1 MSLADKITYALQS
14 KELIKDAIIHKKAT
28 VTPTEKLR
36 DYPQS
41 INSIPTGSGPSPGS
55 GKADNVSWGVLPI
68 IQRNIISLNNPQQSN
83 IPTALLPQKIIQ
95 RDIISLNDLQQS
107 NMPTVLLPQKIIR
120 TLNYADMKIF
130 QCVVSLYDDTSLY
143 MQLSYDYD
151 TSLKYNAIA
160 PAHTDNLSSREQTS
174 YSAYG
179 DNVRKTFKYSD
190 PNISGYDVDI
200 KYQTESTNY
209 DWVCIYANIEPTDSN
224 YNNSISGKLGG
235 SLATKQYHIEGNTM
249 YIYFRSDG
257 SASNYFGFWADITPT
272 YITPP
277 APHWADTILPI
288 PEKEGYTFIGWYQDA
303 ELTIPVTSDII
314 LTSAKQFYAKWERS

>member
-1 MSLADKITYALQS
+1 MGLIDKITYALNS
-14 KELIKDAIIHKKAT
+14 KELIKDAIIYKKAT

-41 INSIPTGSGPSPGS
+41 INSIPTGSGPSPGP
-55 GKADNVSWGVLPI
+55 GKADNVSWGVLP
-68 IQRNIISLNNPQQSN
+68 
-83 IPTALLPQKIIQ
+83 IIQ

-120 TLNYADMKIF
+120 TLNYADMEIF

-151 TSLKYNAIA
+151 TSLKYKAIV

-174 YSAYG
+174 YNAYG

-209 DWVCIYANIEPTDSN
+209 DWVCIYANVEPTDSN

-235 SLATKQYHIEGNTM
+235 SLATKQYHIEGDTM

>member
-14 KELIKDAIIHKKAT
+14 KELIKDAIIYKKAT

-41 INSIPTGSGPSPGS
+41 INSIPTGSGPSPGP
-55 GKADNVSWGVLPI
+55 GKADNVSWGVLP
-68 IQRNIISLNNPQQSN
+68 
-83 IPTALLPQKIIQ
+83 IIQ

-107 NMPTVLLPQKIIR
+107 NMPTALLPQKIIR
-120 TLNYADMKIF
+120 TLNYADMEIF

-174 YSAYG
+174 YNAYG

-209 DWVCIYANIEPTDSN
+209 DWVCIYANVEPTDSN

-257 SASNYFGFWADITPT
+257 SSSNYFGFWADITPT

>member
-14 KELIKDAIIHKKAT
+14 KELIKDAIIYKKAT

-41 INSIPTGSGPSPGS
+41 INSIPTGSGPSPGH
-55 GKADNVSWGVLPI
+55 GKADNVSWGVLP
-68 IQRNIISLNNPQQSN
+68 
-83 IPTALLPQKIIQ
+83 IIQ

-107 NMPTVLLPQKIIR
+107 NMPTALLPQKIIR
-120 TLNYADMKIF
+120 TLNYADMEIF

-143 MQLSYDYD
+143 MQLSCDYD
-151 TSLKYNAIA
+151 TSLKYNAIV
-160 PAHTDNLSSREQTS
+160 PAHTDNLSNREQTS
-174 YSAYG
+174 YNAYG

-257 SASNYFGFWADITPT
+257 SSSNYFGFWADITPT

>member
-14 KELIKDAIIHKKAT
+14 KELIKDAIIYKKAT

-41 INSIPTGSGPSPGS
+41 INSIPTGSGPSPGP
-55 GKADNVSWGVLPI
+55 GKADNVSWGVLP
-68 IQRNIISLNNPQQSN
+68 
-83 IPTALLPQKIIQ
+83 IIQ

-120 TLNYADMKIF
+120 TLNYADMEIF

-143 MQLSYDYD
+143 MQLSYDYN

-160 PAHTDNLSSREQTS
+160 SAHTDNLSSREQTS
-174 YSAYG
+174 YNAYG

-209 DWVCIYANIEPTDSN
+209 DWVCIYANVEPTDSN

-257 SASNYFGFWADITPT
+257 STSNYFGFWADITPT

-288 PEKEGYTFIGWYQDA
+288 PEKEGYTFMGWYQDA

>member
-14 KELIKDAIIHKKAT
+14 KELIKDAIIYKKAI

-55 GKADNVSWGVLPI
+55 GKADNVSWGVLP
-68 IQRNIISLNNPQQSN
+68 
-83 IPTALLPQKIIQ
+83 IIQ

-143 MQLSYDYD
+143 MQLLYDYN
-151 TSLKYNAIA
+151 TPLKYNAIA

-174 YSAYG
+174 YNSYG

-200 KYQTESTNY
+200 KYQTESTSC
-209 DWVCIYANIEPTDSN
+209 DWVCIYANVEPTDSN
-224 YNNSISGKLGG
+224 YNNSFSGKLGG

-249 YIYFRSDG
+249 YIYFRSNG

>member
-14 KELIKDAIIHKKAT
+14 KELIKDAIIYKKAT

-68 IQRNIISLNNPQQSN
+68 IQR
-83 IPTALLPQKIIQ
+83 
-95 RDIISLNDLQQS
+95 DIISLNDLQQS
-107 NMPTVLLPQKIIR
+107 NMPTALLPQKIIR
-120 TLNYADMKIF
+120 TLNYADMEIF

-151 TSLKYNAIA
+151 TSLKYNAIV

-200 KYQTESTNY
+200 KYQTESTSF
-209 DWVCIYANIEPTDSN
+209 DWVCIYANVEPTDSN

-235 SLATKQYHIEGNTM
+235 SLATKQYHIEGDTM

-257 SASNYFGFWADITPT
+257 SSSNYFGFWADITPT

>member
-14 KELIKDAIIHKKAT
+14 KELIKDAIIYKKAT

-41 INSIPTGSGPSPGS
+41 INSIPTGSGPSPGP

-68 IQRNIISLNNPQQSN
+68 IQR
-83 IPTALLPQKIIQ
+83 
-95 RDIISLNDLQQS
+95 DIISLNGLQQS
-107 NMPTVLLPQKIIR
+107 NMPTALLPQKIIR
-120 TLNYADMKIF
+120 TLNYADMEIF

-151 TSLKYNAIA
+151 TSLKYKAIV

-174 YSAYG
+174 YNAYG

-190 PNISGYDVDI
+190 PNISSYDVDI

-257 SASNYFGFWADITPT
+257 SASSYFGFWADITPT

>member
-14 KELIKDAIIHKKAT
+14 KELIKDAIIYKKAT

-68 IQRNIISLNNPQQSN
+68 IQR
-83 IPTALLPQKIIQ
+83 
-95 RDIISLNDLQQS
+95 DIISLNDLQQS

-120 TLNYADMKIF
+120 TLNYADMEIF

-174 YSAYG
+174 YNAYG

-200 KYQTESTNY
+200 KYQTESTSY
-209 DWVCIYANIEPTDSN
+209 DWVCIYANVEPTDSN

-235 SLATKQYHIEGNTM
+235 SLATKQYHIEGSTM

-257 SASNYFGFWADITPT
+257 SASSYFGFWADITPT

>member
-14 KELIKDAIIHKKAT
+14 KELIKDAIIYKKAT

-41 INSIPTGSGPSPGS
+41 INSIPTGSGPSPGP

-68 IQRNIISLNNPQQSN
+68 IQR
-83 IPTALLPQKIIQ
+83 
-95 RDIISLNDLQQS
+95 DIISLNGLQQS
-107 NMPTVLLPQKIIR
+107 NMPTALLPQKIIR
-120 TLNYADMKIF
+120 TLNYADMEIF

-174 YSAYG
+174 YNAYG

-200 KYQTESTNY
+200 KYQTESTSF
-209 DWVCIYANIEPTDSN
+209 DWVCIYANVEPTDSN

-235 SLATKQYHIEGNTM
+235 SLATKQYHIEGDTM

-257 SASNYFGFWADITPT
+257 SSSSYFGFWADIAPT

-314 LTSAKQFYAKWERS
+314 LTSTRQFYAKWERG

>member
-14 KELIKDAIIHKKAT
+14 KKLIKDAIIYNKAT

-55 GKADNVSWGVLPI
+55 GKADNVSWGVLP
-68 IQRNIISLNNPQQSN
+68 
-83 IPTALLPQKIIQ
+83 TIQ

-120 TLNYADMKIF
+120 ALNYADMEIF

-174 YSAYG
+174 YNAYG

>member
-14 KELIKDAIIHKKAT
+14 KELIKDAIIYKKAT

-68 IQRNIISLNNPQQSN
+68 IQR
-83 IPTALLPQKIIQ
+83 
-95 RDIISLNDLQQS
+95 DIISLNDLQQS
-107 NMPTVLLPQKIIR
+107 NMPTALLPQKIIR
-120 TLNYADMKIF
+120 TLNYADMEIF

-151 TSLKYNAIA
+151 TSLKYNAIT

-174 YSAYG
+174 YNAYG

-200 KYQTESTNY
+200 KYQTESTNF
-209 DWVCIYANIEPTDSN
+209 DWVCIYANVEPTDSN

-235 SLATKQYHIEGNTM
+235 SLATKQYHIEGDTM

-257 SASNYFGFWADITPT
+257 SSSSYFGFWADITPT

>member
-14 KELIKDAIIHKKAT
+14 KELIKDAIIYKKAT

-41 INSIPTGSGPSPGS
+41 INSIPTGSGPSPGP
-55 GKADNVSWGVLPI
+55 GKADNVSWGVLP
-68 IQRNIISLNNPQQSN
+68 
-83 IPTALLPQKIIQ
+83 IIQ

-107 NMPTVLLPQKIIR
+107 NMPTTLLPQKIIR
-120 TLNYADMKIF
+120 TLNYADMEIF

-209 DWVCIYANIEPTDSN
+209 DWVCIYANVEPTDSN

-235 SLATKQYHIEGNTM
+235 SLATKQYHIEGDTM

-257 SASNYFGFWADITPT
+257 SSSSYFGFWADITPT

-314 LTSAKQFYAKWERS
+314 LTSTRQFYAKWERS

>member
-14 KELIKDAIIHKKAT
+14 KELIKDAIIYKKAT

-41 INSIPTGSGPSPGS
+41 INSIPTGSGPSPGP
-55 GKADNVSWGVLPI
+55 GKADNVSWGVLP
-68 IQRNIISLNNPQQSN
+68 
-83 IPTALLPQKIIQ
+83 IIQ

-107 NMPTVLLPQKIIR
+107 NMPTALLPQKIIR
-120 TLNYADMKIF
+120 TLNYADMEIF

-151 TSLKYNAIA
+151 TSLKYNAIVS
-160 PAHTDNLSSREQTS
+160 AHTDNLLSREQTS
-174 YSAYG
+174 YNAYG

-209 DWVCIYANIEPTDSN
+209 DWVCIYANVEPTDSN

-257 SASNYFGFWADITPT
+257 SSSNYFGFWADITPT

>member
-14 KELIKDAIIHKKAT
+14 KELIKDAIIYKKAT

-68 IQRNIISLNNPQQSN
+68 IQR
-83 IPTALLPQKIIQ
+83 
-95 RDIISLNDLQQS
+95 DIISLNDLQQS

-120 TLNYADMKIF
+120 TLNYADMEIF

-151 TSLKYNAIA
+151 TSLKYKAIV

-174 YSAYG
+174 YNAYG

-209 DWVCIYANIEPTDSN
+209 DWVCIYANVEPTDSN

-235 SLATKQYHIEGNTM
+235 SLATKQYHIEGSTM

-257 SASNYFGFWADITPT
+257 SASSYFGFWADITPT

>member
-14 KELIKDAIIHKKAT
+14 KELIKDAIIYKKAT
-28 VTPTEKLR
+28 VIPTEKLR

-41 INSIPTGSGPSPGS
+41 INSIPTRSGPSPGP

-68 IQRNIISLNNPQQSN
+68 IQRDIISLNGLQQSN
-83 IPTALLPQKIIQ
+83 IPTALLPQKII
-95 RDIISLNDLQQS
+95 
-107 NMPTVLLPQKIIR
+107 R
-120 TLNYADMKIF
+120 TLNYADMEIF

-174 YSAYG
+174 YNAYG

-209 DWVCIYANIEPTDSN
+209 DWVCIYANVEPTDSN

-235 SLATKQYHIEGNTM
+235 SLATKQYHIEGDTM

-257 SASNYFGFWADITPT
+257 SASSYFGFWADITPT

>member
-14 KELIKDAIIHKKAT
+14 KELIKDAIIYKKAT

-41 INSIPTGSGPSPGS
+41 INSIPTGSGPSPGP
-55 GKADNVSWGVLPI
+55 GKADNVSWGVLP
-68 IQRNIISLNNPQQSN
+68 
-83 IPTALLPQKIIQ
+83 IIQ

-120 TLNYADMKIF
+120 TLNYADMEIF

-174 YSAYG
+174 YNAYG

-224 YNNSISGKLGG
+224 YNDSISGKLGG

>member
-14 KELIKDAIIHKKAT
+14 KELIKDAIIYKKAT

-41 INSIPTGSGPSPGS
+41 INSIPTGSGPSPGP
-55 GKADNVSWGVLPI
+55 GKADNVSWGVLP
-68 IQRNIISLNNPQQSN
+68 
-83 IPTALLPQKIIQ
+83 IIQ

-107 NMPTVLLPQKIIR
+107 NMPTALLPQKIIR
-120 TLNYADMKIF
+120 TLNYADMEIF

-200 KYQTESTNY
+200 KYQTESTDY

-257 SASNYFGFWADITPT
+257 STSNYFGFWADITPT

>member
-14 KELIKDAIIHKKAT
+14 KELIKDAIIYKKAT

-41 INSIPTGSGPSPGS
+41 INSIPTGSGPSPGP
-55 GKADNVSWGVLPI
+55 GKADNVSWGVLP
-68 IQRNIISLNNPQQSN
+68 
-83 IPTALLPQKIIQ
+83 IIQ

-107 NMPTVLLPQKIIR
+107 NMPTALLPQKIIR
-120 TLNYADMKIF
+120 TLNYADMEIF

-174 YSAYG
+174 YNAYG

-209 DWVCIYANIEPTDSN
+209 DWVCIYANVEPTDSN

-235 SLATKQYHIEGNTM
+235 SLATKQYHIEGDTM

-257 SASNYFGFWADITPT
+257 SSSSYFGFWADIAPT

-314 LTSAKQFYAKWERS
+314 LTSTRQFYAKWERG

>member
-14 KELIKDAIIHKKAT
+14 KELIKDAIIYKKAT

-41 INSIPTGSGPSPGS
+41 INSIPTGSGPSPGH
-55 GKADNVSWGVLPI
+55 GKADNVSWGVLP
-68 IQRNIISLNNPQQSN
+68 
-83 IPTALLPQKIIQ
+83 IIQ

-107 NMPTVLLPQKIIR
+107 NMPTALLPQKIIR
-120 TLNYADMKIF
+120 TLNYADMEIF

-143 MQLSYDYD
+143 MQLSCDYD
-151 TSLKYNAIA
+151 TSLKYNAIV
-160 PAHTDNLSSREQTS
+160 PAHTDNLSNREQTS
-174 YSAYG
+174 YNAYG

-200 KYQTESTNY
+200 KYQTESTSY

-257 SASNYFGFWADITPT
+257 SASSYFGFWADITPT

-303 ELTIPVTSDII
+303 ELTIPVTSSII

>member
-14 KELIKDAIIHKKAT
+14 KKLIKDAIIYKKAT

-41 INSIPTGSGPSPGS
+41 INSIPTGSGPSPGP
-55 GKADNVSWGVLPI
+55 GKADNVSWGVLP
-68 IQRNIISLNNPQQSN
+68 
-83 IPTALLPQKIIQ
+83 IIQ

-107 NMPTVLLPQKIIR
+107 NMPTALLPQKIIR
-120 TLNYADMKIF
+120 TLNYADMEIF

-200 KYQTESTNY
+200 KYQTESTSF
-209 DWVCIYANIEPTDSN
+209 DWVCIYANVEPTDSN

-235 SLATKQYHIEGNTM
+235 SLATKQYHIEGDTM

-257 SASNYFGFWADITPT
+257 SSSNYFGFWADITPT

>member
-14 KELIKDAIIHKKAT
+14 KELIKDAIIYKKAI

-68 IQRNIISLNNPQQSN
+68 IQR
-83 IPTALLPQKIIQ
+83 
-95 RDIISLNDLQQS
+95 DIISLNDLQQS
-107 NMPTVLLPQKIIR
+107 NMPTALLPQKIIR
-120 TLNYADMKIF
+120 TLNYADMEIF

-160 PAHTDNLSSREQTS
+160 SAHTDNLSSREQTS
-174 YSAYG
+174 YNAYG
-179 DNVRKTFKYSD
+179 DNIRKTFKYSD

-200 KYQTESTNY
+200 KYQTESTSF

-235 SLATKQYHIEGNTM
+235 SLATKQYHIEGDTM

>member
-14 KELIKDAIIHKKAT
+14 KELIKDAIIYKKAT

-41 INSIPTGSGPSPGS
+41 INSIPTGSGPSPGP
-55 GKADNVSWGVLPI
+55 GKADNVSWGVLP
-68 IQRNIISLNNPQQSN
+68 
-83 IPTALLPQKIIQ
+83 IIQ

-200 KYQTESTNY
+200 KYQTESTSY
-209 DWVCIYANIEPTDSN
+209 DWVCIYANVEPTDSN

-235 SLATKQYHIEGNTM
+235 SLATKQYHIEGDTM

>member
-14 KELIKDAIIHKKAT
+14 KELIKDAIIYKKAT

-41 INSIPTGSGPSPGS
+41 INSIPTGSGPSPGP
-55 GKADNVSWGVLPI
+55 GKADNVSWGVLP
-68 IQRNIISLNNPQQSN
+68 
-83 IPTALLPQKIIQ
+83 IIQ

-107 NMPTVLLPQKIIR
+107 NMPTALLPQKIIR
-120 TLNYADMKIF
+120 TLNYADMEIF

-174 YSAYG
+174 YNAYG

-200 KYQTESTNY
+200 KYQTESTSF

-257 SASNYFGFWADITPT
+257 SSSNYFGFWADITPT

-277 APHWADTILPI
+277 IPHWADTILPI

>member
-14 KELIKDAIIHKKAT
+14 KELIKDAIIYKKAT

-41 INSIPTGSGPSPGS
+41 INSIPTGSGPSPGP
-55 GKADNVSWGVLPI
+55 GKADNVSWGVLP
-68 IQRNIISLNNPQQSN
+68 
-83 IPTALLPQKIIQ
+83 IIQ

-107 NMPTVLLPQKIIR
+107 NMPTALLPQKIIR
-120 TLNYADMKIF
+120 TLNYADMEIF

-209 DWVCIYANIEPTDSN
+209 DWVCIYANVEPTDSN

-257 SASNYFGFWADITPT
+257 SSSNYFGFWADITPT

>member
-14 KELIKDAIIHKKAT
+14 KELIKDAIIYKKAT

-41 INSIPTGSGPSPGS
+41 INSIPTGSGPSPGP
-55 GKADNVSWGVLPI
+55 GKADNVSWGVLP
-68 IQRNIISLNNPQQSN
+68 
-83 IPTALLPQKIIQ
+83 IIQ

-107 NMPTVLLPQKIIR
+107 NMPTALLPQKIIR

-151 TSLKYNAIA
+151 TSLKYNAIG
-160 PAHTDNLSSREQTS
+160 PAHTDNLLSREQTS
-174 YSAYG
+174 YNAYG

-277 APHWADTILPI
+277 ARHWADTILPI

>member
-14 KELIKDAIIHKKAT
+14 KELIKDAIIYKKAT
-28 VTPTEKLR
+28 VTPAEKLR

-41 INSIPTGSGPSPGS
+41 INSIPTRSGPSPGP
-55 GKADNVSWGVLPI
+55 GKADNVSWGVLP
-68 IQRNIISLNNPQQSN
+68 
-83 IPTALLPQKIIQ
+83 IIQ

-120 TLNYADMKIF
+120 TLNYADMEIF

-174 YSAYG
+174 YNAYG

-209 DWVCIYANIEPTDSN
+209 DWVCIYANVEPTDSN

-257 SASNYFGFWADITPT
+257 SASSYFGFWADITPT

>member
-14 KELIKDAIIHKKAT
+14 KELIKDAIIYKKAT

-68 IQRNIISLNNPQQSN
+68 IQR
-83 IPTALLPQKIIQ
+83 
-95 RDIISLNDLQQS
+95 DIISLNGLQQS
-107 NMPTVLLPQKIIR
+107 NMPTALLPQKIIR
-120 TLNYADMKIF
+120 TLNYADMEIF

-209 DWVCIYANIEPTDSN
+209 DWVCIYANVEPTDSN

-235 SLATKQYHIEGNTM
+235 SLATKQYHIEGDTM

-257 SASNYFGFWADITPT
+257 SSSSYFGFWADITPT

>member
-14 KELIKDAIIHKKAT
+14 KELIKDAIIYKKAT

-41 INSIPTGSGPSPGS
+41 INSIPTGSGPSPGP
-55 GKADNVSWGVLPI
+55 GKADNVSWGVLP
-68 IQRNIISLNNPQQSN
+68 
-83 IPTALLPQKIIQ
+83 IIQ

-107 NMPTVLLPQKIIR
+107 NMPTALLPQKIIR
-120 TLNYADMKIF
+120 TLNYADMEIF

-160 PAHTDNLSSREQTS
+160 SAHTDNLSSREQTS
-174 YSAYG
+174 YNAYG

-200 KYQTESTNY
+200 KYQTEGTSY

-257 SASNYFGFWADITPT
+257 SASSYFGFWADITPT

>member
-14 KELIKDAIIHKKAT
+14 KELIKDAIIYKKAT

-68 IQRNIISLNNPQQSN
+68 IQR
-83 IPTALLPQKIIQ
+83 
-95 RDIISLNDLQQS
+95 DIISLNDLQQS
-107 NMPTVLLPQKIIR
+107 NMPTALLPQKIIR
-120 TLNYADMKIF
+120 TLNYADMEIF

-174 YSAYG
+174 YNAYG

-209 DWVCIYANIEPTDSN
+209 DWVCIYANVEPTDSN

-235 SLATKQYHIEGNTM
+235 SLATKQYHIEGDTM
-249 YIYFRSDG
+249 YIYFRSD
-257 SASNYFGFWADITPT
+257 SSSSNYFGFWADITPT

>member
-14 KELIKDAIIHKKAT
+14 KELIKDAIIYKKAT

-41 INSIPTGSGPSPGS
+41 INSIPTGSGPSPGP
-55 GKADNVSWGVLPI
+55 GKADNVSWGVLP
-68 IQRNIISLNNPQQSN
+68 
-83 IPTALLPQKIIQ
+83 IIQ

-107 NMPTVLLPQKIIR
+107 NMPTALLPQKIIR
-120 TLNYADMKIF
+120 TLNYADMEIF

-257 SASNYFGFWADITPT
+257 SSSNYFGFWADITPT

>member
-14 KELIKDAIIHKKAT
+14 KELIKDAIIYKKAT

-41 INSIPTGSGPSPGS
+41 INSIPTGSGPSPGP
-55 GKADNVSWGVLPI
+55 GKADNVSWGVLP
-68 IQRNIISLNNPQQSN
+68 
-83 IPTALLPQKIIQ
+83 IIQ

-107 NMPTVLLPQKIIR
+107 NMPTALLPQKIIR
-120 TLNYADMKIF
+120 TLNYADMEIF

-174 YSAYG
+174 YNAYG

-200 KYQTESTNY
+200 KYQTESTNF

-235 SLATKQYHIEGNTM
+235 SLATKQYHIEGDTM

>member
-14 KELIKDAIIHKKAT
+14 KELIKDAIIYKKAT

-41 INSIPTGSGPSPGS
+41 INSIPTGSGPSPGP
-55 GKADNVSWGVLPI
+55 GKADNVSWGVLP
-68 IQRNIISLNNPQQSN
+68 
-83 IPTALLPQKIIQ
+83 IIQ

-120 TLNYADMKIF
+120 TLNYADMEIF

-151 TSLKYNAIA
+151 TSLKYNAIV

-174 YSAYG
+174 YNAYG

-209 DWVCIYANIEPTDSN
+209 DWVCIYANVEPTDSN

-257 SASNYFGFWADITPT
+257 SSSNYFGFWADITPT

>member
-14 KELIKDAIIHKKAT
+14 KELIKDAIIYKKAT

-41 INSIPTGSGPSPGS
+41 INSIPTGSGPSPDP
-55 GKADNVSWGVLPI
+55 GKADDVSWGVLP
-68 IQRNIISLNNPQQSN
+68 
-83 IPTALLPQKIIQ
+83 IIQ

-107 NMPTVLLPQKIIR
+107 NMPTALLPQKIIR
-120 TLNYADMKIF
+120 TLNYADMEIF
-130 QCVVSLYDDTSLY
+130 QCIVSLYDDTSLY

-151 TSLKYNAIA
+151 TPLKYNAIA

-174 YSAYG
+174 YNAYG

-209 DWVCIYANIEPTDSN
+209 DWVCIYANVEPTDSN

-235 SLATKQYHIEGNTM
+235 SLATKQYHIEGDTM
-249 YIYFRSDG
+249 YIYFRSD
-257 SASNYFGFWADITPT
+257 SSSSNYFGFWADITPT

>member
-14 KELIKDAIIHKKAT
+14 KELIKDAIIYKKAT

-41 INSIPTGSGPSPGS
+41 INSIPTGSGPSPGP
-55 GKADNVSWGVLPI
+55 GKADNVSWGVLP
-68 IQRNIISLNNPQQSN
+68 
-83 IPTALLPQKIIQ
+83 IIQ

-107 NMPTVLLPQKIIR
+107 NMPTALLPQKIIR
-120 TLNYADMKIF
+120 TLNYADMEIF

-200 KYQTESTNY
+200 KYQTESTSF

-235 SLATKQYHIEGNTM
+235 SLATKQYHIEGDTM

-257 SASNYFGFWADITPT
+257 SSSSYFGFWADITPT

-314 LTSAKQFYAKWERS
+314 LTSTRQFYAKWERS

>member
-14 KELIKDAIIHKKAT
+14 KELIKDAIIYKKAT

-68 IQRNIISLNNPQQSN
+68 IQR
-83 IPTALLPQKIIQ
+83 
-95 RDIISLNDLQQS
+95 DIISLNDLQQS
-107 NMPTVLLPQKIIR
+107 NMPTALLPQKIIR

-200 KYQTESTNY
+200 KYQTESTDY

-235 SLATKQYHIEGNTM
+235 SLATKQYHIEGDTM

-257 SASNYFGFWADITPT
+257 STSNYFGFWADITPT

>member
-14 KELIKDAIIHKKAT
+14 KELIKDAIIYKKAT
-28 VTPTEKLR
+28 VIPTEKLR

-41 INSIPTGSGPSPGS
+41 INSIPTGSGPSPGP
-55 GKADNVSWGVLPI
+55 GKADNVSWGVLP
-68 IQRNIISLNNPQQSN
+68 
-83 IPTALLPQKIIQ
+83 IIQ

-107 NMPTVLLPQKIIR
+107 NMPTALLPQKIIR
-120 TLNYADMKIF
+120 TLNYADMEIF

-143 MQLSYDYD
+143 MQLSYDYY

-174 YSAYG
+174 YNAYG

-209 DWVCIYANIEPTDSN
+209 DWVCIYANVEPTDSN

-235 SLATKQYHIEGNTM
+235 SLATKQYHIEGDTM

-257 SASNYFGFWADITPT
+257 SSSSYFGFWADITPT

-314 LTSAKQFYAKWERS
+314 LTSARQFYAKWERS

>member
-14 KELIKDAIIHKKAT
+14 KELIKDAIIYKKAT

-41 INSIPTGSGPSPGS
+41 INSIPTGSGPSPGP
-55 GKADNVSWGVLPI
+55 GKADNVSWGVLP
-68 IQRNIISLNNPQQSN
+68 
-83 IPTALLPQKIIQ
+83 IIQ

-107 NMPTVLLPQKIIR
+107 NMPTALLPQKIIR
-120 TLNYADMKIF
+120 TLNYADMEIF

-160 PAHTDNLSSREQTS
+160 SAHTDNLSSREQTS
-174 YSAYG
+174 YNAYG

-200 KYQTESTNY
+200 KYQTESTSF
-209 DWVCIYANIEPTDSN
+209 DWVCIYANIKPTDSN

-257 SASNYFGFWADITPT
+257 STSNYFGFWADITPT

>member
-14 KELIKDAIIHKKAT
+14 KELIKDAIIYKKAT

-41 INSIPTGSGPSPGS
+41 INSIPTRSGPSPGP
-55 GKADNVSWGVLPI
+55 GKADNVSWGVLP
-68 IQRNIISLNNPQQSN
+68 
-83 IPTALLPQKIIQ
+83 IIQ

-120 TLNYADMKIF
+120 TLNYADMEIF

-174 YSAYG
+174 YNAYG

-209 DWVCIYANIEPTDSN
+209 DWVCIYANVEPTDSN

-257 SASNYFGFWADITPT
+257 SSSNYFGFWADITPT

>member
-14 KELIKDAIIHKKAT
+14 KELIKDAIIYKKAT

-41 INSIPTGSGPSPGS
+41 INSIPTRSGPSPGP
-55 GKADNVSWGVLPI
+55 GKADNVSWGVLP
-68 IQRNIISLNNPQQSN
+68 
-83 IPTALLPQKIIQ
+83 IIQ

-120 TLNYADMKIF
+120 TLNYADMEIF

-174 YSAYG
+174 YNAYG

-209 DWVCIYANIEPTDSN
+209 DWVCIYANVEPTDSN
-224 YNNSISGKLGG
+224 YNNSISGKLRG

-257 SASNYFGFWADITPT
+257 SSSNYFGFWADITPT

>member
-14 KELIKDAIIHKKAT
+14 KELIKDAIIYKKAT

-41 INSIPTGSGPSPGS
+41 INSIPTGSGPSPGP

-68 IQRNIISLNNPQQSN
+68 IQR
-83 IPTALLPQKIIQ
+83 
-95 RDIISLNDLQQS
+95 DIISLNGLQQS
-107 NMPTVLLPQKIIR
+107 NMPTALLPQKIIR
-120 TLNYADMKIF
+120 TLNYADMEIF

-151 TSLKYNAIA
+151 TSLKYNAIV

-174 YSAYG
+174 YKAYG

-209 DWVCIYANIEPTDSN
+209 DWVCIYANVEPTDSN

-235 SLATKQYHIEGNTM
+235 SLATKQYHIEGDTM

-257 SASNYFGFWADITPT
+257 SASSYFGFWADITPT